1 MSPLNRLENWL
12 FQKILLK
19 IVSTFNTKWLML
31 ELFKMHRR
39 VFFEDNIYDHQDNIL
54 KAYEHAL
61 DHEKLMI
68 GLRYYGDAR
77 E

>member
-1 MSPLNRLENWL
+1 
-12 FQKILLK
+12 
-19 IVSTFNTKWLML
+19 ML